1 MLTKEMNLKYMLDFK
16 PNDEDMAMLDL
27 DVVTYLK
34 VSLVSIDK
42 EINYNF
48 IRFFFDKE
56 KMRELNLYFKDL
68 NKTVFYDFTYAKD
81 EDTRVITIFELY
93 SLKTLSDTE
102 SYIEEILNE
111 YTHDAEVIIDIY
123 SHDNH
128 EHRISNLDGVVKNDH
143 LK

>member
-56 KMRELNLYFKDL
+56 KMTELNLYFKKL
-68 NKTVFYDFTYAKD
+68 F
-81 EDTRVITIFELY
+81 
-93 SLKTLSDTE
+93 
-102 SYIEEILNE
+102 
-111 YTHDAEVIIDIY
+111 
-123 SHDNH
+123 
-128 EHRISNLDGVVKNDH
+128 
-143 LK
+143 